1 MANETSLVSV
11 GDFLDVYYKV
21 KQKGF
26 LQLASLFNLTKNKR
40 VSAKWNQ
47 YQSSSDFW
55 IIPTLQQ
62 YWNTLISGN
71 PELGYE
77 SYVVQKYLH
86 NKANLSLLSIGC
98 GEGRHE
104 RNFAVS
110 GLFSKVIG
118 VDISNERIERAK
130 QIALENNLNIEY
142 VAGDFHQMIVEKES
156 FDVILFD
163 SSLHHFNDINGFL
176 KKEISPLLK
185 TEGILV
191 ANEFCGPNRLQWRKN
206 QLDFANELLKE
217 LPKKYKTRIDGKSV
231 KRKVYRPGLIRM
243 LLVDPS
249 EAPDSAHLKK
259 ALQANF
265 KVLEEKN
272 MGWNILHIL
281 LKGIAH
287 NFLKKDKETNQLL
300 AYLIKKEEEFVERV
314 GDADSIFGVYKKS
327 RLE

>member
-26 LQLASLFNLTKNKR
+26 IQLTSLFNLTRNKR
-40 VSAKWNQ
+40 VSAKWNR

-55 IIPTLQQ
+55 IIPALQK
-62 YWNTLISGN
+62 YWNTLISQN
-71 PELGYE
+71 PELSYE

-86 NKANLSLLSIGC
+86 NKINLSLLSIGC

-104 RNFAVS
+104 RNFAIS
-110 GLFSKVIG
+110 SLFSKVIG
-118 VDISNERIERAK
+118 VDISDERIERAK
-130 QIALENNLNIEY
+130 QIALENKLNIEY
-142 VAGDFHQMIVEKES
+142 VAGDFHQLKFENES

-176 KKEISPLLK
+176 KNEISPLLK
-185 TEGILV
+185 TGGIIV

-206 QLDFANELLKE
+206 QLDFANGLLKE
-217 LPKKYKTRIDGKSV
+217 LPKKYKTLIDGKSV

-249 EAPDSAHLKK
+249 EAPDSANLIK
-259 ALQANF
+259 ALHTNF

-272 MGWNILHIL
+272 LGWNILHIL

-287 NFLKKDKETNQLL
+287 NFLKNDDETNQLI
-300 AYLIKKEEEFVERV
+300 AYLIKKEEEFVKRESKT
-314 GDADSIFGVYKKS
+314 DSIFGVYQKLG
-327 RLE
+327 LE